1 MATTEAPDYDRLSQ
15 LLAGTELAPSPAEAQ
30 AMLCGLLA
38 LYRPDA
44 RHCWHAQLQA
54 PAADAPDAPDAD
66 HWHGGESEQMQKAP
80 SLRPSKVAPAPIDLT
95 HHGCDHPYPE
105 ATPDQTRTAALKQ
118 LADWTESALGA
129 QSLAFDLL
137 LPSEDRP
144 LRERA
149 TAVHDWVRGLLFG
162 LTLGGLQRAQL
173 RGQALEAFD
182 DLVELTY
189 MDLDAVVEGD
199 ADEQA
204 LAEIV
209 EFLRIAAMMI
219 REETAKTL
227 AEERNRQAAETG
239 LH

>member
-38 LYRPDA
+38 LYLPDA
-44 RHCWHAQLQA
+44 RQCWHAQLQA
-54 PAADAPDAPDAD
+54 PAAEAPDAD
-66 HWHGGESEQMQKAP
+66 HWHGGESEQMQDDP
-80 SLRPSKVAPAPIDLT
+80 SLRPPRVVPAPIDLT
-95 HHGCDHPYPE
+95 HHGCDHPHPE
-105 ATPDQTRTAALKQ
+105 STPNQTRTAALEQ

-137 LPSEDRP
+137 LPSDDRP

-162 LTLGGLQRAQL
+162 LTLGGLQRDQL
-173 RGQALEAFD
+173 QGQALEAFD
-182 DLVELTY
+182 DLVELTH
-189 MDLDAVVEGD
+189 MDLDAVAEGD

>member
-1 MATTEAPDYDRLSQ
+1 MATTEEPDYDRLNQ

-44 RHCWHAQLQA
+44 RQCWHAQLQA
-54 PAADAPDAPDAD
+54 PAADESDAD
-66 HWHGGESEQMQKAP
+66 QPLDRDSEPAQEAVSPTQPAA
-80 SLRPSKVAPAPIDLT
+80 APAALDIT
-95 HHGCDHPYPE
+95 HQGCHHPVPE
-105 ATPDQTRTAALKQ
+105 ATAPPARDAALEG
-118 LADWTESALGA
+118 LADWTEAALDA

-137 LPSEDRP
+137 LPPEDRP

-162 LTLGGLQRAQL
+162 LALGGLQREQL
-173 RGQALEAFD
+173 QGQALEAFD
-182 DLVELTY
+182 DLVELTR
-189 MDLDAVVEGD
+189 MDMDAVAESE
-199 ADEQA
+199 ADEEA

-209 EFLRIAAMMI
+209 EFLRIAAMLI
-219 REETAKTL
+219 REERAKTL